1 MTNKEVFDTEW
12 FLEIVEDDESME
24 QTYSDWDDLQDYLE
38 AY

>member
-12 FLEIVEDDESME
+12 FLEIVEDDESMK